1 MAILC
6 LEAKRKGMVIN
17 MKTTLIYD
25 SCCDLTP
32 GLLKDL
38 DIRRASFHIDIDDK
52 HFLDASRLNPLELIP
67 LMHASKNAAKT
78 ACPSPEE
85 YLKEMLDAEL
95 CFVVCISSR
104 LSASYNA
111 AVTARE
117 LALEQSPGKKI
128 HVFDT
133 KSAAAGETCVA
144 LRIQACVESGL
155 SFEETVEDVSAYIG
169 SLHTNFILKDLDN
182 LMKNGRLG
190 KVKGTLGM
198 LLGIY
203 PIFSDDGNGEII
215 VLEKVRG
222 LRHAVSRLVEIIR
235 ENLNTSLKKATTLV
249 ISHCNCE
256 ERALDLEKQLR
267 AIHADIRRIIV
278 VPAGGLS
285 TVYANDGGI
294 VLAY

>member
-1 MAILC
+1 
-6 LEAKRKGMVIN
+6 

-38 DIRRASFHIDIDDK
+38 DSRRASFYIDIDDM
-52 HFLDASRLNPLELIP
+52 HFSDDSLLNPLELIP
-67 LMHASKNAAKT
+67 LMHASKNPART
-78 ACPSPEE
+78 ACPSPED
-85 YLKEMLDAEL
+85 YLKEMLNAEV

-111 AVTARE
+111 AVAARD

-128 HVFDT
+128 HVFDS

-144 LRIQACVESGL
+144 LRIQECVENGL
-155 SFEETVEDVSAYIG
+155 SFEETVEDVSRYIG
-169 SLHTNFILKDLDN
+169 SLNTHFILKDLDN

-203 PIFSDDGNGEII
+203 PIFSDNGDGEII

-222 LRHAVSRLVEIIR
+222 LRHAMNRLVDIIR
-235 ENLNTSLKKATTLV
+235 ENLDSPLKKAATLV

-256 ERALDLEKQLR
+256 ERALELKKKLQ
-267 AIHADIRRIIV
+267 AIHMDIRRIIV

-285 TVYANDGGI
+285 TVYENDGGI